1 MTTFSDFLSCCCI
14 RSDQSSR
21 LSEKHL
27 SINPGHYATYQDH
40 PSKAEL
46 ADQIVAKLLAADKND
61 AILKADLQSTIHTY
75 GWYDGLAAA
84 VLAALENAIKLGEE
98 MGPAMKS
105 AYEKAVAGVNMV
117 EEWAAEHPE
126 MVAVLVTI
134 IALGVLAIMTPWL
147 MAWLG
152 FAEEGIVEGSW
163 AAGWQATY
171 RGFVPKGSLFSY
183 LQSLG
188 TKIGRNWYG

>member
-1 MTTFSDFLSCCCI
+1 MAFSKLFSCCGS
-14 RSDQSSR
+14 RSDHSSR

-27 SINPGHYATYQDH
+27 TTDPNHYAKYQDH

-46 ADQIVAKLLAADKND
+46 ADQIVAKLFAADKND
-61 AILKADLQSTIHTY
+61 AILKADLQSTIHAY

-84 VLAALENAIKLGEE
+84 VLVALENAIRLGEE

-105 AYEKAVAGVNMV
+105 AYEKAAAEVSKV

-126 MVAVLVTI
+126 MTAVLVTLV
-134 IALGVLAIMTPWL
+134 ALGVLAIMMPYL

-152 FAEEGIVEGSW
+152 FAEGGIVEGKQT
-163 AAGWQATY
+163 A
-171 RGFVPKGSLFSY
+171 
-183 LQSLG
+183 
-188 TKIGRNWYG
+188 